1 MSEHQNRPK
10 RKRVNPRRAGK
21 AKAAEVAV
29 LKRRESAF
37 KLHLSGWNY
46 RDIAAHLGCSIGTV
60 SSDVNGVLDGMI
72 DDSADRIRR
81 ARAMSLA
88 RLDKAT
94 KGIWPGVE
102 SGDYDAVDRLV
113 KIENRRAKLEGTDR
127 AEKTDAYVHV
137 ASVGLEE
144 LDQLRRAAEENE
156 CSSAEA
162 SKTSE
167 SGSSPSGND
176 EPNS

>member
-1 MSEHQNRPK
+1 MAAEQAPRK
-10 RKRVNPRRAGK
+10 RKRVHP
-21 AKAAEVAV
+21 AKAARAKAV
-29 LKRRESAF
+29 EAVILKRRESAF

-60 SSDVNGVLDGMI
+60 SSDVNGTLDGMI
-72 DDSADRIRR
+72 DDSGERVRR

-102 SGDYDAVDRLV
+102 NGDYDAVDRLV

-127 AEKTDAYVHV
+127 AEKTDAFVHV

-144 LDQLRRAAEENE
+144 IDKLRRAAEENE
-156 CSSAEA
+156 CSPE
-162 SKTSE
+162 TSTPSVSSSNP
-167 SGSSPSGND
+167 SGSGAPS
-176 EPNS
+176 S